1 MARREITVREE
12 RHEQLDVERF
22 ARAILALALLNL
34 PGLSET
40 TADALPESVPDQEA
54 A

>member
-34 PGLSET
+34 PGLSEKK
-40 TADALPESVPDQEA
+40 ADALPDSVPDQEA

>member
-1 MARREITVREE
+1 MARRDITVRDE
-12 RHEQLDVERF
+12 RHEQIDVERF

-34 PGLSET
+34 PGLRTE
-40 TADALPESVPDQEA
+40 AEPQPESVPDQEA